1 MWTMTGMGGCWLA
14 GRFRTSLNSTLL
26 FMNFQMDITRTDTC
40 T

>member
-1 MWTMTGMGGCWLA
+1 MGGCWLA